1 MDFQASYTVTCS
13 MVNTYSWKCTYVK
26 SQTGYEILL
35 PNVMCLLFS
44 HILLCHYLTLYLF
57 SVIYRFINEKDCI
70 YKLSGLLSSLA
81 AFMLE
86 VLIASILSWR
96 LWEFDSNV
104 VQFVSFGLF
113 EAYYPQQFNISGTL
127 TKMLVY
133 TPIDSTWN
141 ISTEFMYAQ
150 NLITWAILMKP
161 VVLVFSVIAI
171 KISFMKDPLVEM
183 QIYCYKISALIL
195 SVSSMFAFVSVIWNH
210 MVDFYGHTTLDFPS
224 DFPVKKEAL
233 TSKHLTVVLPVGLL
247 IATMSLFGVIMFLSE
262 ISDLKLK
269 RPVKANDA
277 SKMGLLDA

>member
-70 YKLSGLLSSLA
+70 YKLSGLLSSLS

-96 LWEFDSNV
+96 LWEFDSNA

-127 TKMLVY
+127 TKMLEIGRASCRKRVY
-133 TPIDSTWN
+133 R
-141 ISTEFMYAQ
+141 E
-150 NLITWAILMKP
+150 
-161 VVLVFSVIAI
+161 V
-171 KISFMKDPLVEM
+171 
-183 QIYCYKISALIL
+183 
-195 SVSSMFAFVSVIWNH
+195 
-210 MVDFYGHTTLDFPS
+210 
-224 DFPVKKEAL
+224 
-233 TSKHLTVVLPVGLL
+233 
-247 IATMSLFGVIMFLSE
+247 
-262 ISDLKLK
+262 
-269 RPVKANDA
+269 
-277 SKMGLLDA
+277 